1 MNDMG
6 ETPQTNL
13 EALATRVTELEELS
27 THQERTIQQLDEV
40 ILQQERRLA
49 ETEAALKRLAEKVE
63 IFSHSADTTRP
74 PEDER
79 PPHY

>member
-1 MNDMG
+1 MG
-6 ETPQTNL
+6 ETPQGNL
-13 EALATRVTELEELS
+13 EALATRVTELEGLS
-27 THQERTIQQLDEV
+27 THQERMLQQLDEV

-63 IFSHSADTTRP
+63 IFSNSADTTQS